1 MSFEFIIQTGNEIA
15 MNTFYCTKVYS
26 HNSFM
31 YVWSIIG
38 FELNIPPELI
48 AVFKQLTYDIQ
59 FLNIRCN
66 MILKI
71 CSDLCF
77 FKTSYF
83 DNNEDN
89 NQIFE
94 PSSLLYNHEMENLYQ
109 SYQNIYQHIIPEIKQ
124 QVQQYNL
131 QMSIVYSPTS
141 LANQTEKNDINWLN
155 QLLNVYEKYQG
166 QLPVSS
172 QQFFEYYKT
181 IWNRLTDE
189 ETIQISNITEYILG
203 GNSIEHISYNFL
215 HYMKQN
221 SDLLRIVPKLQLI
234 KHV

>member
-1 MSFEFIIQTGNEIA
+1 MSFDLIIQTGNEIA
-15 MNTFYCTKVYS
+15 MNTFYSTQVYS
-26 HNSFM
+26 HNSFI
-31 YVWSIIG
+31 YIWSIIG
-38 FELNIPPELI
+38 FQLRIPPELI
-48 AVFKQLTYDIQ
+48 SVFKQLTYDIQ
-59 FLNIRCN
+59 LLNTRCN
-66 MILKI
+66 IILKI

-83 DNNEDN
+83 DDNEDN
-89 NQIFE
+89 NQIFQ
-94 PSSLLYNHEMENLYQ
+94 PSSILYNHEMEILYQ
-109 SYQNIYQHIIPEIKQ
+109 TYQNIYQHVIPGIKE

-141 LANQTEKNDINWLN
+141 LANQKEGNDINWLN
-155 QLLNVYEKYQG
+155 QLFNVYEKYQG

-172 QQFFEYYKT
+172 LHFFQYYKT
-181 IWNRLTDE
+181 IWSQLSDE

-203 GNSIEHISYNFL
+203 GNSIEHLSYNLL
-215 HYMKQN
+215 HYIKQN